1 MNASKLLYISHD
13 IHEHQITEQDL
24 YMVIFYKIENEKKR
38 KIYIYIDAASILKA
52 RAHKGRDLHTWF
64 SWTILTREGND
75 TTPNHF

>member
-38 KIYIYIDAASILKA
+38 KIYIYILMPLASSRLGHTKVEICIL
-52 RAHKGRDLHTWF
+52 GLVEQ
-64 SWTILTREGND
+64 S
-75 TTPNHF
+75 